1 MISRPTLQ
9 EPRGFSCVTPRV
21 RFRCPRSGVTLR
33 AIASVSVAC
42 ATLVGA
48 AACAPRI
55 QPMPGVAPATIS
67 LPPLTVAPTPQ
78 RVTFRWELNDGDMV
92 ARGDGVARIAPPD
105 SVRVDLFLGGGFGR
119 AAAAI
124 LIGDSVRVP
133 PGGESEAGLLPPPP
147 LMWAAFGRLAVPPL
161 ADTVVRVSGDT
172 IRAELGHPARWR
184 LVAAQNQLL
193 RLERIS
199 GDRIVEWVQRTPGR
213 EVRYELS
220 GRRSLVLHV
229 DAQQPSAPFD
239 ASVWHF

>member
-1 MISRPTLQ
+1 MIAHRPHALARAVSPVGSRTI
-9 EPRGFSCVTPRV
+9 RGAITS
-21 RFRCPRSGVTLR
+21 R
-33 AIASVSVAC
+33 ATTCLALAC
-42 ATLVGA
+42 ATLAGA

-55 QPMPGVAPATIS
+55 QPMPGVAPATIA

-92 ARGDGVARIAPPD
+92 ARGDGVARISPPD

-147 LMWAAFGRLAVPPL
+147 LMWAAFGRLAVPAL

-172 IRAELGHPARWR
+172 IRAELGRPARWR
-184 LVAAQNQLL
+184 LVAARNQLL

>member
-1 MISRPTLQ
+1 MISRSTLHGS
-9 EPRGFSCVTPRV
+9 RTLVRVTSLARVRTPRCS
-21 RFRCPRSGVTLR
+21 RTAH
-33 AIASVSVAC
+33 AIIFGATACGAVVA
-42 ATLVGA
+42 A

-55 QPMPGVAPATIS
+55 QPMPGVAPATIT

-172 IRAELGHPARWR
+172 IRAELGHPPRWR
-184 LVAAQNQLL
+184 LAAARDQLL

>member
-1 MISRPTLQ
+1 MTSRPTLHD
-9 EPRGFSCVTPRV
+9 PRPLVHVTSLV
-21 RFRCPRSGVTLR
+21 RLRSPRSALTLR
-33 AIASVSVAC
+33 AITFGAIAC
-42 ATLVGA
+42 AAVVGA

-55 QPMPGVAPATIS
+55 QPMPGVAPATIA

-147 LMWAAFGRLAVPPL
+147 LMWAAFGRLAVPALP
-161 ADTVVRVSGDT
+161 DTVVRVSGDT

-184 LVAAQNQLL
+184 LVAASDQLL

-199 GDRIVEWVQRTPGR
+199 GDRIVEWVQRSPGR

>member
-1 MISRPTLQ
+1 MISRITQRLAA
-9 EPRGFSCVTPRV
+9 
-21 RFRCPRSGVTLR
+21 LR
-33 AIASVSVAC
+33 LDKRASVLGAAAC
-42 ATLVGA
+42 ATLVVAG
-48 AACAPRI
+48 ACAPRI
-55 QPMPGVAPATIS
+55 QPMPGVAPATIA

-78 RVTFRWELNDGDMV
+78 RVSFRWELNDGDMV

-124 LIGDSVRVP
+124 LIADTVRVP
-133 PGGESEAGLLPPPP
+133 PGGEAEAGLLPPPP
-147 LMWAAFGRLAVPPL
+147 LMWAAFGRLAVPAL
-161 ADTVVRVSGDT
+161 ADTLVRVSGDT
-172 IRAELGHPARWR
+172 VRAELGHPARWR
-184 LVAAQNQLL
+184 LVAAHGELL

-199 GDRIVEWVQRTPGR
+199 GDRIVEWVQRTPGH

>member
-1 MISRPTLQ
+1 MN
-9 EPRGFSCVTPRV
+9 VT
-21 RFRCPRSGVTLR
+21 RSGPAALSCALLLVVT
-33 AIASVSVAC
+33 
-42 ATLVGA
+42 
-48 AACAPRI
+48 ACAPRI
-55 QPMPGVAPATIS
+55 QPMPGVAPAIAA
-67 LPPLTVAPTPQ
+67 LPPLALAPTPQ
-78 RVTFRWELNDGDMV
+78 RVTFRWELNEGDMV

-124 LIGDSVRVP
+124 LIGDSARVP
-133 PGGESEAGLLPPPP
+133 PGGEAQAKLLPPPP

-184 LVAAQNQLL
+184 LVAAAGQLV
-193 RLERIS
+193 RLERIA
-199 GDRIVEWVQRTPGR
+199 GDRVVEWVQRSPGG

-239 ASVWHF
+239 AAVWHF